1 MKFTIRICQ
10 GVSCQNC
17 LSDDLFKHAK
27 SLTADDDEITIE
39 KGHCL
44 SRCNVAPNLEL
55 INEETGDTE
64 IISQFDYQRLE
75 KIIEELRQL

>member
-1 MKFTIRICQ
+1 MKFTLRICQ
-10 GVSCQNC
+10 GVSCKNC

-27 SLTADDDEITIE
+27 SLTGDCPEITIE

-64 IISQFDYQRLE
+64 VISQFDYARLE
-75 KIIEELRQL
+75 QIIDELK